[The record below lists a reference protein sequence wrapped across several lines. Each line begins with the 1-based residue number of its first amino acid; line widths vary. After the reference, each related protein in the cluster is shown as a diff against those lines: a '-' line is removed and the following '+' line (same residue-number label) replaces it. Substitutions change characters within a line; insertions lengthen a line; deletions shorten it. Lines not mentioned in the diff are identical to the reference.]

1 MKRREF
7 IQYGALGSTT
17 FLVNLGLHNPQPAN
31 AFLFALL
38 GGTLFD
44 FAVGALFQG
53 AFALARGAWQR
64 RTQQW
69 YDQRLDAILAQSQF
83 LSNSFTNVVAA
94 EVNSFQY
101 SVVLASERREKLG
114 HNVAFAFPQMHDS
127 EPSTASYAGP
137 ASIGMAIAA
146 QYLRQNQRMTPEEVQ
161 KAIVPRYQN
170 INNFTSWS
178 MPESQIVYNNIAS
191 ESNFGVDIK
200 YKIVK
205 PGKGGHGIIDVIVHA
220 NREIIIPSIEV
231 KYA

>member
-44 FAVGALFQG
+44 FAFGALLQG

-64 RTQQW
+64 RTQEW
-69 YDQRLDAILAQSQF
+69 YDQRLDAMLAQSQF

-114 HNVAFAFPQMHDS
+114 HNVAFAFPQKRDS

-146 QYLRQNQRMTPEEVQ
+146 QYLRQNQRMNPEEVQ
-161 KAIVPRYQN
+161 KAILPRYQDHN
-170 INNFTSWS
+170 DFTSWS
-178 MPESQIVYNNIAS
+178 QSTTYTAYSNIVSDN
-191 ESNFGVDIK
+191 GVLIE
-200 YKIVK
+200 YRIVK
-205 PGKGGHGIIDVIVHA
+205 PGKGGHGIIDVTVNA
-220 NREIIIPSIEV
+220 NRQIIIPSIEV

>member
-44 FAVGALFQG
+44 FAFGALLQG

-69 YDQRLDAILAQSQF
+69 YDQRLDAMLAQSQF

-101 SVVLASERREKLG
+101 SVVLASERREQLG
-114 HNVAFAFPQMHDS
+114 QNVAFAFPQMHDS

-161 KAIVPRYQN
+161 KAILPRYQN
-170 INNFTSWS
+170 HNDFTSWS
-178 MPESQIVYNNIAS
+178 QPTTYTAYSNIVSDN
-191 ESNFGVDIK
+191 GVLIE
-200 YKIVK
+200 YRSVK
-205 PGKGGHGIIDVIVHA
+205 PGKGGHGIIDVTVNA
-220 NREIIIPSIEV
+220 NRQIIIPSIQV